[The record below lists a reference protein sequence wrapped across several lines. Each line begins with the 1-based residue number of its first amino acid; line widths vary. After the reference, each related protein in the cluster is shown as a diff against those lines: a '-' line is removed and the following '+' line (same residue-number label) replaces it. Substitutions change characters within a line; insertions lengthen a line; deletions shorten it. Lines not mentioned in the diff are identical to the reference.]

1 MIQIAYVVEKFPSQT
16 EHFVLNEILALE
28 KRNFK
33 IYIIALKKPKYVLN
47 IPELEYLNASIIYLP
62 NLINYLLLIL
72 FKNYKENLRF
82 FRSSCSEYWPNI
94 KIILKNLRYLIIAQY
109 FTKKLK
115 KIGISH
121 VHAHFAFYTT
131 DIAYLIS
138 KLLKLNYSFTAH
150 AQDIFLNKENI
161 VKKIEKASFVITC
174 TKYNQSFLN
183 QLTGNRYCNKIY
195 HAYHGVNLN
204 NELATIHHQN
214 IFTNGTIH
222 ILSVARLVEKKG
234 IIYLLKA
241 VKMLLNKG
249 IKIKCTI
256 IGDGPLSKKL
266 KFFTLTEGIS
276 NYVEFKGINTREE
289 VFNYLTITDIF
300 VLPCIIASDGDRDG
314 LPNVLLEAMMMGVPV
329 ITTNISA
336 IPELI
341 EDGKTGLLVPERD
354 EIAIVDAVLKL
365 FNDSV
370 LYREIVKKGRE
381 KVVKNFNIQKS
392 IDIIEELLINN
403 IDTDKNYN

>member
-1 MIQIAYVVEKFPSQT
+1 
-16 EHFVLNEILALE
+16 
-28 KRNFK
+28 
-33 IYIIALKKPKYVLN
+33 
-47 IPELEYLNASIIYLP
+47 
-62 NLINYLLLIL
+62 
-72 FKNYKENLRF
+72 
-82 FRSSCSEYWPNI
+82 
-94 KIILKNLRYLIIAQY
+94 
-109 FTKKLK
+109 
-115 KIGISH
+115 
-121 VHAHFAFYTT
+121 
-131 DIAYLIS
+131 
-138 KLLKLNYSFTAH
+138 
-150 AQDIFLNKENI
+150 
-161 VKKIEKASFVITC
+161 
-174 TKYNQSFLN
+174 
-183 QLTGNRYCNKIY
+183 
-195 HAYHGVNLN
+195 
-204 NELATIHHQN
+204 
-214 IFTNGTIH
+214 
-222 ILSVARLVEKKG
+222 
-234 IIYLLKA
+234 
-241 VKMLLNKG
+241 MLLNKG